1 MSLFPTSPHDP
12 DDSKDDA
19 LPRPLADR
27 MRPRTLDEFVGQQH
41 LLAPGKP
48 LRTQLDRDQISSMI
62 LWGPPGSGKTTLARI
77 IANRTQSDFITFS
90 AVLSGIKEIKAVME
104 DAARARR
111 YGRRT
116 ILFVDEIHRFN
127 KAQQDAF
134 LPYVE
139 RGDIVLIGATTENPS
154 FEVISALL
162 SRARVYRLQPLAPD
176 DILVLLR
183 RSLEDPEHGL
193 GSVKIDADD
202 SLLSQI
208 AVYSGGD
215 ARIALNVLE
224 ALVRGASPE
233 PAPDPM
239 REQAGQS
246 GPDPSRDSNGATT
259 TLVGQSEPFV
269 PSGVEGRPEGSGG
282 SSPIASTPH
291 DEHVGSPSAPL
302 TITPALLEATLQSKT
317 FLYDKAGEEHFNLIS
332 ALHKSMR
339 NSDADATVYWL
350 ARMLESGEDPLYVA
364 RRIVRFASEDV
375 GLADPQALPLAV
387 AAMQAVH
394 LIGMPE
400 GALALAEAA
409 IYLALAPKSNSLY
422 TAYSAAQQDLA
433 STTNEPVP
441 LHLRNAPTALMRAE
455 GYGSGYEYAHNL
467 EEKVS
472 AMPCLPPALASRRY
486 YQPTPEGLEKV
497 FRQRLDEIR
506 ARQRRA
512 ESDPSKSEP
521 RQ

>member
-1 MSLFPTSPHDP
+1 MGLFATPEPVAEET
-12 DDSKDDA
+12 

-48 LRTQLDRDQISSMI
+48 LRTQFERDELSSVI
-62 LWGPPGSGKTTLARI
+62 FWGPPGSGKTTLARL
-77 IANRTQSDFITFS
+77 IARRTKSDFVNFS

-104 DAARARR
+104 EAARARR

-116 ILFVDEIHRFN
+116 ILFIDEIHRFN

-139 RGDIVLIGATTENPS
+139 KGDIVLIGATTENPS

-162 SRARVYRLQPLAPD
+162 SRARVYRLQPLATE
-176 DILVLLR
+176 DILLLLR
-183 RSLEDPEHGL
+183 RALEDAERGF
-193 GSVKIDADD
+193 GTQRIEADD
-202 SLLSQI
+202 SLLRQI
-208 AVYSGGD
+208 AAYSGGD

-224 ALVRGASPE
+224 ALVRGA
-233 PAPDPM
+233 
-239 REQAGQS
+239 
-246 GPDPSRDSNGATT
+246 PDPSRAREQADKAREQGIGNREQNQSRDRKGADTP
-259 TLVGQSEPFV
+259 L
-269 PSGVEGRPEGSGG
+269 PEGTLPAVLTQEG
-282 SSPIASTPH
+282 
-291 DEHVGSPSAPL
+291 APQPAAVIR
-302 TITPALLEATLQSKT
+302 ITPALLEATLQSKT

-332 ALHKSMR
+332 ALHKSLR
-339 NSDADATVYWL
+339 NSDADASIYWL

-387 AAMQAVH
+387 AAMQAVD

-422 TAYSAAQQDLA
+422 TAYSAAQQDLTT
-433 STTNEPVP
+433 TTNEPVP
-441 LHLRNAPTALMRAE
+441 LHLRNAPTPLMRAE
-455 GYGSGYEYAHNL
+455 GYGAGYEYAHNL
-467 EEKVS
+467 DEKVS
-472 AMPCLPPALASRRY
+472 AMPCLPPSLEGRSY
-486 YQPTPEGLEKV
+486 YQPTGEGLEET
-497 FRQRLDEIR
+497 FRKRLEEIQER
-506 ARQRRA
+506 KRKK
-512 ESDPSKSEP
+512 ESEVRSQKSE
-521 RQ
+521 